1 MKPTVALSVLIGILV
16 LACSSAAPTQVEP
29 SPNIDGMA
37 EARVADEQEVDA
49 TVQAKVSATLLTS
62 GTQASSTT
70 EAVCKLR
77 GGGTVQSGWTGKDT
91 GDNFC
96 NSCFCTNGVL
106 GCTKMA
112 CPADTDTLVPRD
124 TPKPEPTSTFTPTPL
139 PTITYAPRVSSSLI
153 ALEDLNSNISE
164 APKIAWE
171 DSQAILSENG
181 VASQGA
187 VELEIKVGPT
197 TDLYFS
203 DNEAALKT
211 AIQFWSG
218 FDQPSRY
225 IALFYNFDDLG
236 WAEEELMSSGLGL
249 SQESAKRRVQV
260 TCTYT
265 ICSGANSGLG
275 YGDSPSVGIGTFGIH
290 GPDSGGKY
298 RHGPLHIHEY
308 THSVQPA
315 PWIGLSDHPQN
326 GANKNAPCW
335 LVEGNAHFTGYSAG
349 IANYEDYLDL
359 RSREARD
366 RHYDEQF
373 NDYSTPK
380 ILEHYDNSTS
390 PACIGRSDYAL
401 GYSVG
406 LLTVEALSAIA
417 GSNSSMY
424 LYKYMSHGKTFE
436 EAFEII
442 YGSSWEEA
450 KPILAQFV
458 SSTIR
463 QLFNE

>member
-1 MKPTVALSVLIGILV
+1 
-16 LACSSAAPTQVEP
+16 
-29 SPNIDGMA
+29 
-37 EARVADEQEVDA
+37 
-49 TVQAKVSATLLTS
+49 
-62 GTQASSTT
+62 
-70 EAVCKLR
+70 
-77 GGGTVQSGWTGKDT
+77 
-91 GDNFC
+91 
-96 NSCFCTNGVL
+96 
-106 GCTKMA
+106 
-112 CPADTDTLVPRD
+112 
-124 TPKPEPTSTFTPTPL
+124 
-139 PTITYAPRVSSSLI
+139 LI
-153 ALEDLNSNISE
+153 ALEDLNLNISE
-164 APKIAWE
+164 VPKIAWE
-171 DSQAILSENG
+171 DSQAILTENG
-181 VASQGA
+181 VASQDA

-225 IALFYNFDDLG
+225 IALFYNFEDLG

-249 SQESAKRRVQV
+249 SQESAKRRVQA
-260 TCTYT
+260 TCTDT

-275 YGDSPSVGIGTFGIH
+275 YGDFPSVGIGTFGIH

-326 GANKNAPCW
+326 GANENAPCW
-335 LVEGNAHFTGYSAG
+335 LIEGNAHFTGYSAG
-349 IANYEDYLDL
+349 ITNYEDYLDL
-359 RSREARD
+359 RSREARG

-406 LLTVEALSAIA
+406 LLSVEALSAIA

-424 LYKYMSHGKTFE
+424 LYKYMSHGITFE

-442 YGSSWEEA
+442 YGSPWEEA
-450 KPILAQFV
+450 KPVLAAFV
-458 SSTIR
+458 SSSIEKS
-463 QLFNE
+463 FDN

>member
-1 MKPTVALSVLIGILV
+1 LKFPVILSVLVVTFL
-16 LACSSAAPTQVEP
+16 LSCSSASPAPAEP
-29 SPNIDGMA
+29 TPKI
-37 EARVADEQEVDA
+37 DA
-49 TVQAKVSATLLTS
+49 TVQAKVSATLSASKPQTPS
-62 GTQASSTT
+62 TTQAI
-70 EAVCKLR
+70 CKLT
-77 GGGTVQSGWTGKDT
+77 GGETVQSGWTGEDT
-91 GDNFC
+91 GSNFC

-106 GCTKMA
+106 GCTKMG
-112 CPADTDTLVPRD
+112 CRVNTSTLVPRD
-124 TPKPEPTSTFTPTPL
+124 TPKPKPTPTRVRPTWTPVIPTPS
-139 PTITYAPRVSSSLI
+139 PTITYTPRVSSNFI

-164 APKIAWE
+164 VPKIAWE
-171 DSQAILSENG
+171 DSQAILTENG
-181 VASQGA
+181 VASQDA

-249 SQESAKRRVQV
+249 SQESAKRRVQA
-260 TCTYT
+260 TCTDT

-275 YGDSPSVGIGTFGIH
+275 YGDFPSVGIGTFGIH

-326 GANKNAPCW
+326 GANENAPCW
-335 LVEGNAHFTGYSAG
+335 LIEGNAHFTGYSAG
-349 IANYEDYLDL
+349 ITNYEDYLDL
-359 RSREARD
+359 RSREARG

-406 LLTVEALSAIA
+406 LLSVEALSAIA

-424 LYKYMSHGKTFE
+424 LYKYMSHGITFE

-442 YGSSWEEA
+442 YGSPWEEA
-450 KPILAQFV
+450 KPVLAAFV
-458 SSTIR
+458 SSSIER
-463 QLFNE
+463 SFDN